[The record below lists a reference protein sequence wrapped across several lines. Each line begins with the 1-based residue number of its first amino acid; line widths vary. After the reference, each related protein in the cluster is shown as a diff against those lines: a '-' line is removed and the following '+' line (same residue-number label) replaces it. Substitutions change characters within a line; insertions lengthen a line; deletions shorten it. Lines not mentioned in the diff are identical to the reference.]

1 MFVSQP
7 EIPVPLCIEF
17 PFPSWATRPAEAG
30 PPPAATLRSIAQAAG
45 ADPFAVVA
53 RVGAG
58 GISDD
63 EIPF

>member
-1 MFVSQP
+1 VSQP

-30 PPPAATLRSIAQAAG
+30 PPPSSTLRSIAQHA

-63 EIPF
+63 DIPF